1 MWVNGEPIERY
12 GAKLRMEYKVSG
24 YELENSAF
32 KGRRRSSFVLLNSSV
47 GFKTLTLPLV
57 FVGCDAHDVEQKK
70 SLFEMLLYGK
80 NELVMDDGYMYSVY
94 LSQIGDATHPH
105 PQMIEVEYTLVGV
118 KHGSLVTVQANTIY
132 CDSTLPH
139 TDCILTATVGQ
150 TGSNYQ
156 MGTVTFPQVTQ
167 GEILTVD
174 GINKRILV
182 DGAPAADRAEWIT
195 FPSLS
200 PGKNIIICD
209 DPLTV
214 EFYPVYF

>member
-1 MWVNGEPIERY
+1 MWVNGNPSEKY
-12 GAKLRMEYKVSG
+12 GARMRMEYTESG
-24 YELENSAF
+24 YKLENSAF
-32 KGRRRSSFVLLNSSV
+32 KGRNRSSFVLLNSAL
-47 GFKTLTLPLV
+47 GFKTITAPMV
-57 FVGCDAHDVEQKK
+57 FEGCDANDVEQKK
-70 SLFEMLLYGK
+70 SFFEMELYGK
-80 NELVMDDGYMYSVY
+80 NEIIMDDGNMYSAY
-94 LSQIGDATHPH
+94 LSQIGNSTRPN
-105 PQMIEVEYTLVGV
+105 PQMIEVEYTLIGV
-118 KHGSLVTVQANTIY
+118 KHGPLVTVQANTIY

-139 TDCILTATVGQ
+139 TDCILTTTVGQ

-167 GEILTVD
+167 GEVLTVD

-200 PGKNIIICD
+200 PGKNIITCD
-209 DPLTV
+209 DPLIV

>member
-118 KHGSLVTVQANTIY
+118 KHGPLVIVQANTIY

-156 MGTVTFPQVTQ
+156 MGTVTFSQVTQ
-167 GEILTVD
+167 GEVLTVD

-200 PGKNIIICD
+200 PGKNIITCD

>member
-12 GAKLRMEYKVSG
+12 GAKLRMEYKASG

-94 LSQIGDATHPH
+94 LSQIGDSTHPN
-105 PQMIEVEYTLVGV
+105 PQMIEIEYTLIGV
-118 KHGSLVTVQANTIY
+118 KHGPLVTVQANTIY

-139 TDCILTATVGQ
+139 TDCILTATIGQ

-167 GEILTVD
+167 GEVLTVD

-200 PGKNIIICD
+200 PGKNIIACD